1 MRCTLSTVLYLVVLV
16 TGGCH
21 AESVISL
28 GPQNGENAHGRRTAG
43 GSILRAVEQSEA
55 MLLRK
60 LMQVATHPS
69 CRESLVFNSSKFFG
83 PRSETAQVE
92 ELSVAIIISYVND
105 IHLRWI
111 SFMAQAMRKSS
122 TQTLLLGHTA
132 VLARAAL
139 DMLRF

>member
-1 MRCTLSTVLYLVVLV
+1 
-16 TGGCH
+16 
-21 AESVISL
+21 
-28 GPQNGENAHGRRTAG
+28 
-43 GSILRAVEQSEA
+43 

-69 CRESLVFNSSKFFG
+69 CRGESLVFNSSKFFG